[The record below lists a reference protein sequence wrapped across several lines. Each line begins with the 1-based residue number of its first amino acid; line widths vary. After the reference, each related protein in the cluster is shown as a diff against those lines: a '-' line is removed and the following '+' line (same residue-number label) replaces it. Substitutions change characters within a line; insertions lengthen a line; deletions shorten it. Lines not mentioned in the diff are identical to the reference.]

1 MVGFGWWVGGLI
13 VTHTCTYS
21 YKHIRTNVFDISK
34 TNYHLGEDLVGEELH
49 VVLVLQALAQVRHER
64 RQLQHL
70 IWVVIVVVSVAFD
83 RWVRAG
89 QPLS

>member
-1 MVGFGWWVGGLI
+1 MGLFGFGWWVDRHPHVYI
-13 VTHTCTYS
+13 FIQTY
-21 YKHIRTNVFDISK
+21 TNECIDISK